1 MVQRLAAVA
10 VLVWDHTQKPA
21 ACDWKKALAD
31 EKADPVEAPVGP
43 NTQPA
48 TESQES
54 APAAQ
59 QEPASSS
66 SGPAAPT
73 PAQNFQNEQMDF
85 TDGVGTT
92 RTQRTQRSAAM
103 RDATKSESLEDQ
115 W

>member
-10 VLVWDHTQKPA
+10 VSVWDRIQKHA
-21 ACDWKKALAD
+21 ECDWKKALAD
-31 EKADPVEAPVGP
+31 ERADPVEAPVGP

-59 QEPASSS
+59 HKPASSS
-66 SGPAAPT
+66 M
-73 PAQNFQNEQMDF
+73 PAQNFQNEQMDSWSWEHKNAENAKER
-85 TDGVGTT
+85 GQARRQQV
-92 RTQRTQRSAAM
+92 
-103 RDATKSESLEDQ
+103 KSLEDQ